1 MEEIS
6 VIKNGT
12 VVTPFEMIKNG
23 VVVFRNERIITVGQE
38 KDVETPKEAKVIDA
52 SGGIVAPGFIDI
64 HIHGGE
70 GSDVMDASYEAIN
83 KLAKFEASH
92 GTTAFLATTLSA
104 APNDLLNAAKT
115 VNVSMKKGTDG
126 AEVLGVHLEGPYINP
141 KKCGGQDSKYIRPPS
156 VDEFREILK
165 ASNYAV
171 RLVTLAP
178 EVDGAKKLIV
188 ELRNFGITASIGH
201 SNATYS
207 EVVDAIKHGI
217 SHATHT
223 FNRMRGFDHR
233 EPGVVG
239 AVLIHDE
246 LTAELICDYV
256 HVHPTAMKLL
266 TKVKGSSRV
275 VLVTDA
281 IRAAGMPDGKYKLGK
296 RNVIVKNGV
305 SRLESGGLAGS
316 TLTMD
321 KAVRNMVNL
330 VGVSLQEAVMMATI
344 NPAKVVGVD
353 NRKGSLEHGKDAD
366 FVILDRDLNVCSTIV
381 RGKMVHRKTIN
392 D

>member
-1 MEEIS
+1 MEKIS

-12 VVTPFEMIKNG
+12 VITPSKMIKNG
-23 VVVFRNERIITVGQE
+23 VVVFKDERIITVGQE

-64 HIHGGE
+64 HIHGGK
-70 GSDVMDASYEAIN
+70 GTDVMDASYKAIN
-83 KLAKFEASH
+83 KLARFKASH
-92 GTTAFLATTLSA
+92 GTTAFLATTISA
-104 APNDLLNAAKT
+104 AHNDLLNAAKT
-115 VNVSMKKGTDG
+115 VKVSIKKGTDG
-126 AEVLGVHLEGPYINP
+126 AEVLGIHLEGPYINP

-156 VDEFREILK
+156 TDEFREILK

-178 EVDGAKKLIV
+178 EVEGAKKLIV

-217 SHATHT
+217 SHAAHT

-239 AVLIHDE
+239 TVLIHDE

-256 HVHPTAMKLL
+256 HVHPAAMKLL
-266 TKVKGSSRV
+266 TKVKGSSGV

-316 TLTMD
+316 TLTMN

-330 VGVSLQEAVMMATI
+330 VGASLQEAVSMATI

-353 NRKGSLEHGKDAD
+353 NRKGSLEQGKDAD
-366 FVILDRDLNVCSTIV
+366 FVILDRELNVCSTIV
-381 RGKMVHRKTIN
+381 RGKMVHRKTMN

>member
-1 MEEIS
+1 MEQIS

-12 VVTPFEMIKNG
+12 VITPFRMIKKG
-23 VVVFRNERIITVGQE
+23 VVVFKDGRIITVGQE

-64 HIHGGE
+64 HIHGGK
-70 GSDVMDASYEAIN
+70 GSDVMDASYDAIN
-83 KLAKFEASH
+83 KLAEFEASH
-92 GTTAFLATTLSA
+92 GTTAFLATTISA
-104 APNDLLNAAKT
+104 AHNDLLNAAKT

-156 VDEFREILK
+156 VSEFREISK

-178 EVDGAKKLIV
+178 EVEGAKKLIV
-188 ELRNFGITASIGH
+188 ELRNFGITTSIGH

-223 FNRMRGFDHR
+223 FNRMRGFDRR

-246 LTAELICDYV
+246 LTAELICDRV
-256 HVHPTAMKLL
+256 HVHPAAMKLL
-266 TKVKGSSRV
+266 TKVKGSSGV
-275 VLVTDA
+275 VLVTDTV
-281 IRAAGMPDGKYKLGK
+281 RAAGMPDGKYKLGK
-296 RNVIVKNGV
+296 RNVIVKDGV

-330 VGVSLQEAVMMATI
+330 VGASLQEAVIMATI

-353 NRKGSLEHGKDAD
+353 DKKGSLEHGKDAD

-381 RGKMVHRKTIN
+381 RGKIVHRKTIN

>member
-1 MEEIS
+1 MERIS
-6 VIKNGT
+6 VIKNCT
-12 VVTPFEMIKNG
+12 VITPFKMIKNG
-23 VVVFRNERIITVGQE
+23 VAVFKDGRIITVGQE

-64 HIHGGE
+64 HIHGGK

-83 KLAKFEASH
+83 KLARFEASH
-92 GTTAFLATTLSA
+92 GTTAFLATTISA
-104 APNDLLNAAKT
+104 AHNDLLNAAKT

-156 VDEFREILK
+156 VSEFREILK
-165 ASNYAV
+165 ASNYTV

-256 HVHPTAMKLL
+256 HVHPAAMKLL
-266 TKVKGSSRV
+266 TKVKGSSGV

-296 RNVIVKNGV
+296 RNIIVKNGV
-305 SRLESGGLAGS
+305 SRLESGELAGS

-330 VGVSLQEAVMMATI
+330 VGASLQEAVIMATI

-353 NRKGSLEHGKDAD
+353 NRKGSLEQGKDAD

-392 D
+392 

>member
-6 VIKNGT
+6 VITNGT
-12 VVTPFEMIKNG
+12 VITPFKTIKNG
-23 VVVFRNERIITVGQE
+23 VVVFKDGRIITVGQE

-64 HIHGGE
+64 HIHGGK

-92 GTTAFLATTLSA
+92 GTTAFLATTISA
-104 APNDLLNAAKT
+104 AHNDLLNAAKT
-115 VNVSMKKGTDG
+115 VKVTMEKGTDG
-126 AEVLGVHLEGPYINP
+126 AEVLGIHLEGPYINP

-156 VDEFREILK
+156 VNEFREILK

-178 EVDGAKKLIV
+178 EVEGAKKLIV

-217 SHATHT
+217 SHAAHT

-256 HVHPTAMKLL
+256 HVHPAAMKLL
-266 TKVKGSSRV
+266 TKVKDSSGV

-316 TLTMD
+316 TLMMD

-330 VGVSLQEAVMMATI
+330 VGASLQEAVMRATI

-353 NRKGSLEHGKDAD
+353 NRKGSLEQGMDAD